1 MCAGVACLGTR
12 PSFVSCVL
20 VLLVLV
26 PDPHL
31 FHELCFLSSSLE
43 SAWQQMVAE
52 LEAEEEIHRSGGL
65 VSEYRHVIVDPLF
78 VSGVGG
84 GGGEESGGGY
94 AMVDLQYVSGIRRG
108 CGGQVCVAVN
118 ERNVW
123 G

>member
-1 MCAGVACLGTR
+1 
-12 PSFVSCVL
+12 
-20 VLLVLV
+20 
-26 PDPHL
+26 
-31 FHELCFLSSSLE
+31 
-43 SAWQQMVAE
+43 MVAE
-52 LEAEEEIHRSGGL
+52 LEAEEEVHRSGGL

-84 GGGEESGGGY
+84 GGGGGESGGGY
-94 AMVDLQYVSGIRRG
+94 AMMDLQYVSGIRRG